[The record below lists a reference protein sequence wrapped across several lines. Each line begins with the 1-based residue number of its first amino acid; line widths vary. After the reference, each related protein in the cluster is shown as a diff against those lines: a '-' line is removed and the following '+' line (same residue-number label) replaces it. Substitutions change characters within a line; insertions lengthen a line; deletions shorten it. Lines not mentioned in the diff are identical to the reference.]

1 MIGFAKTHHI
11 KQEITQMVKRQSKA
25 ITNDC
30 AGKGFCEGA
39 SIPRKITASTLYG
52 SCTER
57 LSPFGGLLGLIKFLD
72 LLRFEDV
79 FDHVYREPGR
89 EPKLGHYR
97 MVVGILMLLF
107 IGFNRLWHFVY
118 IRLDAMVCGFFQLS
132 RLPAASTFWRYVDSL
147 SINQAKSILKVNSA
161 LRERAWQLCGLKYRR
176 VHVSID
182 TTAET
187 VYGNQQGGRVGYNT
201 SHRGK
206 KAYRP
211 VLCFVDE
218 TRECLLGKLR
228 KGDVLDGEES
238 SVFIR
243 QIKDHL
249 PGCVKKVLLRADG
262 EFFSWESVL
271 AAIQAGFQFIIANKR
286 AKPPFDPGKWYQP
299 RRRNPIQYNSCV
311 YQPLG
316 WELPCRFV
324 AMRIPKEQSASP
336 MQPLQGELFEEDQY
350 TYRVFCTD
358 LRGKPHK
365 IIAQYDKRADAEN
378 LIGEAK
384 REGLDAI
391 PSAKFK
397 NNYAY
402 FQIVMLAYNLWRYYK
417 ILAQRSTQ
425 ELASEEPNLLG
436 GIQDN
441 TIRIARLKL
450 LLIAAKLAFHN
461 NREQV
466 KFSVHDTRT
475 PSMQRFLRFLDNA
488 RAKARPWVQR
498 SLWPCRFSVN
508 LL

>member
-1 MIGFAKTHHI
+1 
-11 KQEITQMVKRQSKA
+11 MVKKQVKA
-25 ITNDC
+25 ITKDRPS
-30 AGKGFCEGA
+30 KGFCEGA
-39 SIPRKITASTLYG
+39 GTPRKITASTLYG
-52 SCTER
+52 TCTER
-57 LSPFGGLLGLIKFLD
+57 LSAFGGLLGLIKFLD
-72 LLRFEDV
+72 LLRFEEV
-79 FDHVYREPGR
+79 FDDVYREPGR
-89 EPKLGHYR
+89 VPKLGHYR

-118 IRLDAMVCGFFQLS
+118 IRLDAMVCGFFQLP

-147 SINQAKSILKVNSA
+147 SINQAKSILKLSSA
-161 LRERAWQLCGLKYRR
+161 VRERAWQLCSLKYRR
-176 VHVSID
+176 VHLSID

-218 TRECLLGKLR
+218 TREYLLGKLR
-228 KGDVLDGEES
+228 KGDVLDGEECAA
-238 SVFIR
+238 FIS
-243 QIKDHL
+243 QIKEHL

-262 EFFSWESVL
+262 EFFSWQSVL
-271 AAIQAGFQFIIANKR
+271 AATEAGFHFIIANKR
-286 AKPPFDPGKWYQP
+286 AKPPFDAGNWYQP

-316 WELPCRFV
+316 WETPCRFV
-324 AMRIPKEQSASP
+324 AMRIPKEQSAP
-336 MQPLQGELFEEDQY
+336 PTQPLQGELFEEDRY
-350 TYRVFCTD
+350 TYRVFCTN

-365 IIAQYDKRADAEN
+365 ITAQYDKRADAEN

-402 FQIVMLAYNLWRYYK
+402 FQIVMLAYNVWRYYK
-417 ILAQRSTQ
+417 LLAQRSTQ
-425 ELASEEPNLLG
+425 DVASEEPNLLG

-488 RAKARPWVQR
+488 RAKARPWMQQ

-508 LL
+508 LS

>member
-1 MIGFAKTHHI
+1 
-11 KQEITQMVKRQSKA
+11 MVKRQSKA
-25 ITNDC
+25 ITQSSVS
-30 AGKGFCEGA
+30 KGFYDEA
-39 SIPRKITASTLYG
+39 TIPRKITASTIYG
-52 SCTER
+52 TCTER

-72 LLRFEDV
+72 LLRFEEV
-79 FDHVYREPGR
+79 FNHVYRGPSR
-89 EPKLGHYR
+89 DPKLGHYR

-118 IRLDAMVCGFFQLS
+118 IRLDAMVCGFFQLA
-132 RLPAASTFWRYVDSL
+132 RLPAVSTFWRYVDSL

-161 LRERAWQLCGLKYRR
+161 LRERAWQLCSLKYRR
-176 VHVSID
+176 VHLSID

-187 VYGNQQGGRVGYNT
+187 VYGNQQGGRVGYNN

-218 TRECLLGKLR
+218 TREYLSGKLR
-228 KGDVLDGEES
+228 KGDVLDGKECA
-238 SVFIR
+238 VFIG

-262 EFFSWESVL
+262 EFFSFQSVL
-271 AAIQAGFQFIIANKR
+271 AATQADFQFIIANKR
-286 AKPPFDPGKWYQP
+286 AKPPFDPGNWYQP
-299 RRRNPIQYNSCV
+299 KRRTPIQYNSCV
-311 YQPLG
+311 YQPIG
-316 WELPCRFV
+316 WQFPCRFV

-336 MQPLQGELFEEDQY
+336 GQPLQEELFEEDRY
-350 TYRVFCTD
+350 TYRVFCTN
-358 LRGKPHK
+358 LKGKPHK
-365 IIAQYDKRADAEN
+365 IISQYDKRADAEN

-402 FQIVMLAYNLWRYYK
+402 FQIVMLAYNIWRYYK
-417 ILAQRSTQ
+417 ILAQKS
-425 ELASEEPNLLG
+425 SEELNSADPDLLG

-450 LLIAAKLAFHN
+450 LLIAAKLTFHN

-466 KFSVHDTRT
+466 KFSVYDSRT
-475 PSMQRFLRFLDNA
+475 PSMQRFLKFLDNA
-488 RAKARPWVQR
+488 RTKARPWLQH

-508 LL
+508 IS